1 MDRSSDKKRTDRGQR
16 ESWPPICSPQVH
28 INHWLRLVET
38 RFAGHFGAAL
48 KGSNVIAS
56 EWAALRELYR
66 PGRLSPLDVG
76 RAIGMSKGGASK
88 LINRLVRKGL
98 VKKTVGE
105 FDRRCRCVEITNYG
119 KQIVIRL
126 ASSEEASERQSF
138 RLLRINGRHR
148 LRDALKRALG
158 AERKKYMN
166 QWISICGN
174 GGQWVFQTAWRDSVR
189 RKPLGDATFSRSEQ
203 SLQLFGGQLTESSA
217 G

>member
-1 MDRSSDKKRTDRGQR
+1 MDRSAGKKRTGRG
-16 ESWPPICSPQVH
+16 EWKSWPPIYAPQAH
-28 INHWLRLVET
+28 INYWLKLVAT
-38 RFAGHFGAAL
+38 RFAERFGAAL
-48 KGSNVIAS
+48 KACNVIAS

-105 FDRRCRCVEITNYG
+105 FDRRCRCVEITSDG
-119 KQIVIRL
+119 KQIVTLL
-126 ASSEEASERQSF
+126 AFSEEDSERQCF

-148 LRDALKRALG
+148 LRDALKRTLG

-166 QWISICGN
+166 EWISICGN
-174 GGQWVFQTAWRDSVR
+174 GGQWVFQAAWRDNVR
-189 RKPLGDATFSRSEQ
+189 RKPSGDSTFSSSEQ
-203 SLQLFGGQLTESSA
+203 SLKLFGGQLAESST